1 MLFNFFKGLIM
12 SKVAESANAA
22 IFHHQLN
29 TKNAVMY
36 VIRETGCSRQT
47 AEEAVTTVLRG

>member
-1 MLFNFFKGLIM
+1 M

-22 IFHHQLN
+22 IFHHQLS
-29 TKNAVMY
+29 TRNAVMY

-47 AEEAVTTVLRG
+47 AKEAVTMALRG

>member
-1 MLFNFFKGLIM
+1 M
-12 SKVAESANAA
+12 SKVSESANAA

-36 VIRETGCSRQT
+36 IMRETGCTKQI
-47 AEEAVTTVLRG
+47 AEAAIKQLLVG